1 MSTVIAY
8 MRVSTEKQDSID
20 TQRAAISRYCEYNGL
35 TVVGEY
41 VEAQSGSTVERPQ
54 LQAALARLGTDCTGL
69 VVYKADRLSRSLK
82 DLLTLLDTH
91 FKAHKLHAVVDKLDT
106 STAMGTAFAQ
116 LTGVFSELER
126 STLIE
131 RTRAGLRHRK
141 TTGMTYCRRLYGY
154 SGSSGKALEA
164 IPAEQKVLKHIL
176 EKRQQQWS
184 FQKIADWLNSQNIP
198 APNSGKK
205 HKDKSVSGDWHKG
218 TVHRICE
225 RSACSQ

>member
-1 MSTVIAY
+1 MNVISY
-8 MRVSTEKQDSID
+8 LRVSTEQQDSID
-20 TQRAAISRYCEYNGL
+20 TQRSAISRYCEYNGL

-41 VEAQSGSTVERPQ
+41 VEAQSGSTIDRPQ
-54 LQAALARLGTDCTGL
+54 LQAALARLGTDCAGL

-82 DLLTLLDTH
+82 DLLTLLDTY
-91 FKAHKLHAVVDKLDT
+91 FKTHRLHAVVDKLDT

-141 TTGMTYCRRLYGY
+141 ATGMTYCRRLYGF
-154 SGSSGKALEA
+154 SGASGQAMIEV
-164 IPAEQKVLKHIL
+164 PAEQKVLRTIL
-176 EKRQQQWS
+176 DQRSKSKSYQQ
-184 FQKIADWLNSQNIP
+184 IADWLNAQGIEP
-198 APNSGKK
+198 PNKGK
-205 HKDKSVSGDWHKG
+205 WHKG

-225 RSACSQ
+225 RTTT

>member
-1 MSTVIAY
+1 MQNVIAY

-20 TQRAAISRYCEYNGL
+20 TQRAAIARYCDYNNL

-41 VEAQSGSTVERPQ
+41 VEAQSGSTVSRPQ

-82 DLLTLLDTH
+82 DLLTLLDTY
-91 FKAHKLHAVVDKLDT
+91 FKNHRLHAVVDKLDT

-141 TTGMTYCRRLYGY
+141 ATGMTYCRRLYGFSTA
-154 SGSSGKALEA
+154 SGEA
-164 IPAEQKVLKHIL
+164 MIEVPSEQRVLKAIL
-176 EKRQQQWS
+176 DRRERKQSYQE
-184 FQKIADWLNSQNIP
+184 IADWLNAQGIEP
-198 APNSGKK
+198 PNKGK
-205 HKDKSVSGDWHKG
+205 WYKG
-218 TVHRICE
+218 TVHRICG
-225 RSACSQ
+225 RTTT

>member
-1 MSTVIAY
+1 MNVIAY
-8 MRVSTEKQDSID
+8 MRVSTEQQDSID
-20 TQRAAISRYCEYNGL
+20 TQRAAITRYCEYNDL
-35 TVVGEY
+35 TIVGEY
-41 VEAQSGSTVERPQ
+41 VEAQSGSTIDRPQ

-82 DLLTLLDTH
+82 DLLTLLDTY
-91 FKAHKLHAVVDKLDT
+91 FKKHRLHAVVDKLDT

-141 TTGMTYCRRLYGY
+141 ATGMTYCRRVYGF
-154 SGSSGKALEA
+154 SGASGEA
-164 IPAEQKVLKHIL
+164 MIEIPAEQRILKTIKDL
-176 EKRQQQWS
+176 RKKSRSYQE
-184 FQKIADWLNSQNIP
+184 IADWLNAQGVP
-198 APNSGKK
+198 APNKGQKQKVSAIEGK
-205 HKDKSVSGDWHKG
+205 WHKG

-225 RSACSQ
+225 RTT

>member
-1 MSTVIAY
+1 MNTVIAY
-8 MRVSTEKQDSID
+8 MRVSTDKQDSID
-20 TQRAAISRYCEYNGL
+20 TQQAAIKRYCEYNNL
-35 TVVGEY
+35 TIVGEY
-41 VEAQSGSTVERPQ
+41 VESQSASTVDRPQ
-54 LQAALARLGTDCTGL
+54 LQAALARLGTDCSGL

-82 DLLTLLDTH
+82 DLLTLLDTY
-91 FKAHKLHAVVDKLDT
+91 FKTHKLHAVVDKLDT

-141 TTGMTYCRRLYGY
+141 ESGMTYCRRLYGY
-154 SGSSGKALEA
+154 AGASGKELEA
-164 IPAEQKVLKHIL
+164 IPAEQRVLKQIL
-176 EKRQQQWS
+176 EKRRQQWS

-198 APNSGKK
+198 APNSGKQ
-205 HKDKSVSGDWHKG
+205 HKDKPVSGDWHKG

-225 RSACSQ
+225 RALVSQ